1 MKGVTM
7 FKLRTAALLLLTALF
22 CPVLRAQDE
31 EGGDTQDYR
40 KMMQQMMNSAGQ
52 AQSQSENWDARLKVV
67 SGSVMV
73 KPSDSEEWSK
83 ITGEI
88 PLSSD
93 DAIKTAADGVAELYL
108 DDKAAVSVGRNT
120 ELEMNSIEQSDT
132 IFSLIHGS
140 LIAKVKKLMNEKFKL
155 QVRTPSAVCAVRGTE
170 FAVEYSQ
177 LGKETAVAVFD
188 EGRVAVT
195 PQGLEEGAEQEYTLE
210 KNMELVF
217 GPDRKR
223 FRPVPLSRMSRHR
236 GAVTQM
242 RGRVAAFKKW
252 KPRSESKRAAL
263 RDQAL
268 KRKIIRKQLKEKKA
282 GQGKTRRSA
291 KARAA
296 ARRAA
301 RQAAEAEAE
310 QEPGQE

>member
-1 MKGVTM
+1 MLI
-7 FKLRTAALLLLTALF
+7 LRTAAFLLLTALF
-22 CPVLRAQDE
+22 CPVLQAQEE
-31 EGGDTQDYR
+31 EGSDTQDYR

-52 AQSQSENWDARLKVV
+52 AQGQSENWDARLKVV

-93 DAIKTAADGVAELYL
+93 DAIKTSADGVAELYL

-195 PQGLEEGAEQEYTLE
+195 PQGLEEGSEQEYTLE

-236 GAVTQM
+236 GAVAQM
-242 RGRVAAFKKW
+242 RGRLAAFKKW
-252 KPRSESKRAAL
+252 KPRSESRRAAL

-282 GQGKTRRSA
+282 VKGKTRRSA

-301 RQAAEAEAE
+301 RQAAESEAEAE

>member
-1 MKGVTM
+1 M
-7 FKLRTAALLLLTALF
+7 FILRTAALLLLSVLFSPALM
-22 CPVLRAQDE
+22 AQGE
-31 EGGDTQDYR
+31 EGADSQDYR
-40 KMMQQMMNSAGQ
+40 KMMQEMMNANSYNQ
-52 AQSQSENWDARLKVV
+52 NQSENWDARLKVV

-73 KPSDSEEWSK
+73 KASGSEEWSK
-83 ITGEI
+83 VTGEV
-88 PLSSD
+88 PLESD
-93 DAIKTAADGVAELYL
+93 DAVKTSADGVAELYL
-108 DDKAAVSVGRNT
+108 DDKGAVAVGRNT
-120 ELEMNSIEQSDT
+120 ELEISNIEQSDAVFT
-132 IFSLIHGS
+132 LSHGS
-140 LIAKVKKLMNEKFKL
+140 IVAKLKKFMNEKFKF

-195 PQGLEEGAEQEYTLE
+195 PQGLEEGADQEYTLE

-217 GPDRKR
+217 GPDKKR
-223 FRPVPLSRMSRHR
+223 FRPVQLARMSRHR
-236 GAVTQM
+236 GAVAQM
-242 RGRVAAFKKW
+242 RGRLAAFKGW
-252 KPRSESKRAAL
+252 KPRSQARRAAL

-282 GQGKTRRSA
+282 VKGKTRRSA

-301 RQAAEAEAE
+301 REAAEAEAE
-310 QEPGQE
+310 QEPGEE

>member
-1 MKGVTM
+1 MPM
-7 FKLRTAALLLLTALF
+7 LRTAAFLLLSVLSCPALM
-22 CPVLRAQDE
+22 AQGE
-31 EGGDTQDYR
+31 EGSDTQDYQ
-40 KMMQQMMNSAGQ
+40 KMMREMMNANSYNQNQ
-52 AQSQSENWDARLKVV
+52 AESWDARLKVI

-73 KPSDSEEWSK
+73 KASGSEEWSK

-88 PLSSD
+88 PLDPD
-93 DAIKTAADGVAELYL
+93 DSVKTSADGVAELYL
-108 DDKAAVSVGRNT
+108 DDKGAVAVGRNT
-120 ELEMNSIEQSDT
+120 ELEISNIEQSDSVFT
-132 IFSLIHGS
+132 LVHGS
-140 LIAKVKKLMNEKFKL
+140 IVAKIKKFMNEKFKF
-155 QVRTPSAVCAVRGTE
+155 QVRTPSAVCSVRGTE

-195 PQGLEEGAEQEYTLE
+195 PQGLEEGADQEYTLE

-223 FRPVPLSRMSRHR
+223 FRPVQLAKMSRHR
-236 GAVTQM
+236 GAVAQM
-242 RGRVAAFKKW
+242 RGRLAAFKGW
-252 KPRSESKRAAL
+252 KPRSQARRAAL

-268 KRKIIRKQLKEKKA
+268 KRKVIRKQLKDKKA
-282 GQGKTRRSA
+282 VKGKARRSA

-301 RQAAEAEAE
+301 RQAAEAESGAEAE

>member
-1 MKGVTM
+1 MPM
-7 FKLRTAALLLLTALF
+7 LRTAAFLLLSVLSCPALMAQGEEGAD
-22 CPVLRAQDE
+22 AQDY
-31 EGGDTQDYR
+31 Q
-40 KMMQQMMNSAGQ
+40 KMMREMMNANSYN
-52 AQSQSENWDARLKVV
+52 QSQAESWDARLKVI

-73 KPSDSEEWSK
+73 KASGSEEWSK

-88 PLSSD
+88 PLDPD
-93 DAIKTAADGVAELYL
+93 DSVKTSADGVAELYL
-108 DDKAAVSVGRNT
+108 DDKGAVAVGRNT
-120 ELEMNSIEQSDT
+120 ELEISNIEQSDSVLT
-132 IFSLIHGS
+132 LVHGS
-140 LIAKVKKLMNEKFKL
+140 IVAKIKKFMNEKFKF
-155 QVRTPSAVCAVRGTE
+155 QVRTPSAVCSVRGTE

-195 PQGLEEGAEQEYTLE
+195 PQGLEEGADQEYTLE

-223 FRPVPLSRMSRHR
+223 FRPVQLAKMSRHR
-236 GAVTQM
+236 GAVAQM
-242 RGRVAAFKKW
+242 RGRLAAFKGW
-252 KPRSESKRAAL
+252 KPRSQARRAAL

-268 KRKIIRKQLKEKKA
+268 KRKIIRKQLKDKKSVK
-282 GQGKTRRSA
+282 GKARRSA

-301 RQAAEAEAE
+301 RQAAEAESGSEAE